1 MKKVKLK
8 WDAKYVRIIKFW
20 MVTAVK
26 ESSYKHIYNMVFFK
40 KKNLDSM
47 SEALLIKDIYNM
59 VLLVFLSTKMK
70 PCNKGIKLSRH
81 KNTNLS

>member
-1 MKKVKLK
+1 
-8 WDAKYVRIIKFW
+8 

-40 KKNLDSM
+40 KKKSWQYEG
-47 SEALLIKDIYNM
+47 SLLIKDIYNM